1 MYNFLPVPITNK
13 TAFGSVHSVIES
25 IQEERERNRET
36 DREVERVF
44 GDGKL
49 RKMFHVS
56 FSQKQGAIHL
66 ISLTYLD
73 KECFQP
79 GSIEEKVSILSLQNS
94 CWAFICLCQYLRIYY
109 K

>member
-1 MYNFLPVPITNK
+1 MTWKYYVIMYNFLPVPITNK

-49 RKMFHVS
+49 RKKHFTSLFHRN
-56 FSQKQGAIHL
+56 
-66 ISLTYLD
+66 
-73 KECFQP
+73 KELY
-79 GSIEEKVSILSLQNS
+79 I
-94 CWAFICLCQYLRIYY
+94 
-109 K
+109 